1 MAIQNVDDMFGD
13 DDDIEDETEESQG
26 VDDSMFDDD
35 DDEPTPAPVKS
46 KKTMMA
52 PAPVKAP
59 KKTKYEEPEPIMEDE
74 DDEEPEV
81 VVPAPKKKSKVVEVI
96 EDDDDEPVVPAPK
109 KAVEDGFF
117 AGVNLPQGM
126 KSAKSGVV
134 DSRFP
139 ITKYKATKGVKDR
152 FGIITDDNLI
162 ARIHYLEGF
171 GYFYCWGGECC
182 SVMGISNIYYVYPI
196 IKYDTNAKG
205 KVGSTDYEIMFLAL
219 PEAKYKENIIPLIEE
234 GMNAS
239 DLDFVVTCSDSK
251 MQKFS
256 MTHFPAL
263 WKTKEQFNKKAILA
277 EAKKLAAHIPTCM
290 ARVISPEE
298 FHKLNASGIEEDED
312 DLDGLMD

>member
-35 DDEPTPAPVKS
+35 DDEPTPAPVKP
-46 KKTMMA
+46 KKT
-52 PAPVKAP
+52 PAPTPTKAP
-59 KKTKYEEPEPIMEDE
+59 KKKYEEPEPIMEDE
-74 DDEEPEV
+74 DDDEPV
-81 VVPAPKKKSKVVEVI
+81 VAPKKKAKVVEPI
-96 EDDDDEPVVPAPK
+96 DEDDDDEPTVAAPK
-109 KAVEDGFF
+109 KTVEDGFF
-117 AGVNLPQGM
+117 AGVVLPQGM

-139 ITKYKATKGVKDR
+139 ITKYKATKGIKDR

-162 ARIHYLEGF
+162 ARTHYLEGF

-277 EAKKLAAHIPTCM
+277 EAKKLVAHIPTCM
-290 ARVISPEE
+290 ARVITPEE

>member
-35 DDEPTPAPVKS
+35 DDEPTPAPVKP
-46 KKTMMA
+46 KKNSA

-59 KKTKYEEPEPIMEDE
+59 KKPKYEEPEPIMEDE
-74 DDEEPEV
+74 DDDEPEV
-81 VVPAPKKKSKVVEVI
+81 AAPAPKKKTKVVEPI
-96 EDDDDEPVVPAPK
+96 EDDDDDEPVVAAPK
-109 KAVEDGFF
+109 KTVEDGFF

>member
-35 DDEPTPAPVKS
+35 DDEPTPAPVKP
-46 KKTMMA
+46 KKT
-52 PAPVKAP
+52 PAPTPTKAP
-59 KKTKYEEPEPIMEDE
+59 KKKYEEPEPIMEDE
-74 DDEEPEV
+74 DDDEPV
-81 VVPAPKKKSKVVEVI
+81 MAPKKKAKVVKPI
-96 EDDDDEPVVPAPK
+96 EDEDDGEPIVVSK
-109 KAVEDGFF
+109 KTVEDGFF

-139 ITKYKATKGVKDR
+139 ITKYKATKGIKDR

-182 SVMGISNIYYVYPI
+182 SALGISNIYYVYPI

-234 GMNAS
+234 GMQAS

-256 MTHFPAL
+256 MTHFPAY

-277 EAKKLAAHIPTCM
+277 EAKKLAVHIPTCM
-290 ARVISPEE
+290 ARVITPEE
-298 FHKLNASGIEEDED
+298 FSKLNTSNMDEDED